1 MTKRENAIPV
11 MSKYNSLD
19 DIFADDDFH
28 LIEEQKKV
36 NSSRTADERLFDSFK
51 EIEAFIEKTGRE
63 PGPNTANVTEYS
75 LYSRLK
81 GIRNDLGKIEQL
93 KSYDNLDLLPDIEIE
108 HAEDPAH
115 QEKKYKTKPQSL
127 DEILNDDSFDLIS
140 GDDEGLFDFK
150 HVPKET
156 ERESA
161 DFVARRKPC
170 RDFEKFEHFFEMVQ
184 KDLASGKRKLVD
196 FKQGNLREGS
206 YYVHN
211 GILFYLA
218 EINITQK
225 EHYREDGTR
234 VREDGR
240 TRCIFENGTESN
252 MLKRSVEK
260 ILYANGRVVT
270 ENVDE
275 TNNEFLENF
284 NVISEEDEET
294 GYIYVLKSKSNK
306 EVINSISNLY
316 KIGYSNIEI
325 PERIK
330 NAEKEV
336 TYLYAPVEFIAGWQ
350 CYNMNPQ
357 KFEQLL
363 HNFFGKAC
371 LNVDVFDGKG
381 RRYTPREW
389 FIAPLDVIRQAV
401 ELLITGKIVE
411 YRYDSENEVIEKR
424 KNNKL

>member
-1 MTKRENAIPV
+1 
-11 MSKYNSLD
+11 MSSSEKYNSLD
-19 DIFADDDFH
+19 DVFNDDEFH
-28 LIEEQKKV
+28 LVEEKKKES
-36 NSSRTADERLFDSFK
+36 SSRTADERLIDSYEEIQHFVRKHGK
-51 EIEAFIEKTGRE
+51 EPE
-63 PGPNTANVTEYS
+63 PNTSNISEYQ

-81 GIRNDLGKIEQL
+81 GIRDDPKKIEQL
-93 KSYDNLDLLPDIEIE
+93 SEYDTENLLPLIEVSE
-108 HAEDPAH
+108 PSSPN
-115 QEKKYKTKPQSL
+115 YKASSKPESL
-127 DEILNDDSFDLIS
+127 DDILEDEDLDLIS

-150 HVPKET
+150 HVPKEDQ
-156 ERESA
+156 RASA

-170 RDFEKFEHFFEMVQ
+170 KDFEKFEHLFEMVQ
-184 KDLASGKRKLVD
+184 KDLAAGKRKLAD

-211 GILFYLA
+211 GILFFLA

-225 EHYREDGTR
+225 EHYKPDGTR

-260 ILYANGRVVT
+260 ILYANGKVVT

-275 TNNEFLENF
+275 TNKEFLENF
-284 NVISEEDEET
+284 NVITDEDKET
-294 GYIYVLKSKSNK
+294 GYIYVLQSKSNR
-306 EVINSISNLY
+306 EEISSIPNLY

-330 NAEKEV
+330 NAEKEA

-363 HNFFGKAC
+363 HNFFGSAC
-371 LNVDVFDGKG
+371 LNIDVFDEKG

-401 ELLITGKIVE
+401 ELLITGKIVD
-411 YRYDSENEVIEKR
+411 YKYDTVNEVIVR
-424 KNNKL
+424 K

>member
-1 MTKRENAIPV
+1 
-11 MSKYNSLD
+11 MSSSEKYSSLD
-19 DIFADDDFH
+19 DVFNDDEFH
-28 LIEEQKKV
+28 LVEEKKKES
-36 NSSRTADERLFDSFK
+36 SSRTADERLIDSYEEIQQFVRKHGK
-51 EIEAFIEKTGRE
+51 EPE
-63 PGPNTANVTEYS
+63 PNTSNISEYQ

-81 GIRNDLGKIEQL
+81 GIRDDPEKIDQL
-93 KSYDNLDLLPDIEIE
+93 NEYDSESLLPSVEVSE
-108 HAEDPAH
+108 PSSPN
-115 QEKKYKTKPQSL
+115 YKTSSKPESL
-127 DEILNDDSFDLIS
+127 DDILEDEDLDLIS

-150 HVPKET
+150 HVPKEDQ
-156 ERESA
+156 RASA

-170 RDFEKFEHFFEMVQ
+170 KDFEKFEHLFEMVQ
-184 KDLASGKRKLVD
+184 KDLAAGKRKLTD

-211 GILFYLA
+211 GILFFLA

-225 EHYREDGTR
+225 EHYKPDGTR

-260 ILYANGRVVT
+260 ILYENGKVVT

-275 TNNEFLENF
+275 TNKEFLENF
-284 NVISEEDEET
+284 NVVTDEDEET
-294 GYIYVLKSKSNK
+294 GYIYVLKSKSNR
-306 EVINSISNLY
+306 EEINSIPNLY

-330 NAEKEV
+330 NAEKEA

-363 HNFFGKAC
+363 HNFFGSAC
-371 LNVDVFDGKG
+371 LNIDVFDENG

-401 ELLITGKIVE
+401 ELVITGNIVQFKYNPE
-411 YRYDSENEVIEKR
+411 TEAIEK
-424 KNNKL
+424 K

>member
-1 MTKRENAIPV
+1 MTKRENEVPK

-28 LIEEQKKV
+28 LIEEQKRT
-36 NSSRTADERLFDSFK
+36 SSNRTSDERLVDSFK
-51 EIEAFIEKTGRE
+51 EIQAYVEKHGKE
-63 PGPNTANVTEYS
+63 PGPNTANVSEYS

-81 GIRNDLGKIEQL
+81 GIRDNEEKVEQL
-93 KSYDNLDLLPDIEIE
+93 KSHDDLDLLPDIESE
-108 HAEDPAH
+108 HVKDSVRKEIT
-115 QEKKYKTKPQSL
+115 YKPKPQSL
-127 DEILNDDSFDLIS
+127 DDILNDDSLDLIS

-150 HVPKET
+150 HVPKEA

-170 RDFEKFEHFFEMVQ
+170 KDFEKFEHLFEGVQ
-184 KDLASGKRKLVD
+184 KDLATGKRRLVD

-211 GILFYLA
+211 GILFFLA
-218 EINITQK
+218 EINISQK

-270 ENVDE
+270 DNVDE
-275 TNNEFLENF
+275 TNKEFLDNF
-284 NVISEEDEET
+284 NVITDEDEVA
-294 GYIYVLKSKSNK
+294 GYIYVLKSKSK
-306 EVINSISNLY
+306 RHEINSISNLY
-316 KIGYSNIEI
+316 KIGYSNVEI

-330 NAEKEV
+330 NAEKEA

-381 RRYTPREW
+381 KRYMPREW
-389 FIAPLDVIRQAV
+389 FIAPLDIIRQAV
-401 ELLITGKIVE
+401 DLLITGKIVD
-411 YRYDSENEVIEKR
+411 YKYDPNEKVILR
-424 KNNKL
+424 K